1 MDLLRRAQAGAAVT
15 VSFSTEL
22 VSSLEALERLQVE
35 WNDLVDDMD
44 RPEIFYR
51 WEWNFHFYRRCRSGE
66 DLFVVLVRD
75 RASGR
80 LVGIAPLCLRRL
92 RRFGVAIRAVETI
105 VVGVADYQNFLIR
118 SQAHRGKVV
127 TAILNFFEARTASWD
142 VIDLWQFCSRDP
154 TTFQIITNGQL
165 RHDWTVRT
173 HIETAVASR
182 DLRPGRAVE
191 DEGRLRRVRNR
202 MASLRQR
209 GLEIKFNPGD
219 LVERWRIFCE
229 LHQRAWTDSPL
240 HDERHRLFFTDLV
253 ASDGMKDRSEIAL
266 AYLDGR
272 VAAVHFGFVDRDKVF
287 FYMPAMDKSFAPERA
302 GAVLLYALVEHHAK
316 TRTTFD
322 FMRTVPQYKSWYT
335 DWLDVNLRIV
345 IHRNASLA
353 AFAFGLHDVARRFLV
368 ELGWPRAILRR
379 LTGQSRKSA

>member
-1 MDLLRRAQAGAAVT
+1 MT
-15 VSFSTEL
+15 TSFSTEL
-22 VSSLEALERLQVE
+22 VSSLEVLEQLQAE
-35 WNDLVDDMD
+35 WNDLVDNMD

-51 WEWNFHFYRRCRSGE
+51 WEWNFHFYRRCRHEE

-80 LVGIAPLCLRRL
+80 LVGVAPLCLRRF
-92 RRFGVAIRAVETI
+92 RRFGIAIRVVEPI
-105 VVGVADYQNFLIR
+105 VADVADYQNFLVR
-118 SQAHRGKVV
+118 SHVHRGKVV
-127 TAILNFFEARTASWD
+127 TAILNFFEDRAASWD
-142 VIDLWQFCSRDP
+142 VIDLCQFCTRDP

-202 MASLRQR
+202 MTSLRRR
-209 GLEIKFNPGD
+209 GLELKLNPGD

-229 LHQRAWTDSPL
+229 LHRRAWTDSPL
-240 HDERHRLFFTDLV
+240 NDERYRLFFTDLI

-272 VAAVHFGFVDRDKVF
+272 VAAVHFGFVSWDKVF
-287 FYMPAMDKSFAPERA
+287 FYMPAMDRSFSRERV

-322 FMRTVPQYKSWYT
+322 FMRTVPKYKSWYT
-335 DWLDVNLRIV
+335 DWLDANMRIV
-345 IHRNASLA
+345 IHRNAGLA

-368 ELGWPRAILRR
+368 ELGFPRAILRR
-379 LTGQSRKSA
+379 LTGQSRKGV